1 MPHTGRAMQVKAT
14 RKSSSYFQN
23 RIAVKHG
30 CCPMAAEKV
39 AGWYPRVEKG
49 CEKVGTVFFECFA
62 EHGARIKGEVST
74 SFLRY
79 LALQMSRWV
88 MGRDRAL

>member
-1 MPHTGRAMQVKAT
+1 M
-14 RKSSSYFQN
+14 
-23 RIAVKHG
+23 
-30 CCPMAAEKV
+30 
-39 AGWYPRVEKG
+39 EKG

-88 MGRDRAL
+88 MVVTELYNRDAVQSNRLARGGTTLPRTHRSFARGPHTTHGIFRSQDGNAKG

>member
-1 MPHTGRAMQVKAT
+1 
-14 RKSSSYFQN
+14 
-23 RIAVKHG
+23 
-30 CCPMAAEKV
+30 MAAEKV